1 MPKSDIPLF
10 HLVKSAKLAYY
21 ISDHSDSIATFI
33 RNWFKQKVKTQKDSL
48 TSEQIQVICSDWKV
62 NNVNFYK
69 NAMAFLKQINE
80 KHTLL
85 SRLSD
90 LNDQERLCDLCS
102 EFEKDNQSVFN
113 SLIEEE
119 IPDTDVIQKEGTKG
133 ILVIKKQS
141 DKFDE
146 HGNIIDQLCLS
157 IGVKAVVEVHLI
169 KEIIM
174 KYGFE
179 IISIDKFG
187 SSELLDIVILSSKAN
202 LLNAEI
208 LALPINN

>member
-21 ISDHSDSIATFI
+21 MSDHSDSIATFI

-85 SRLSD
+85 FRLSD

-113 SLIEEE
+113 SLLEEE

-146 HGNIIDQLCLS
+146 HGNIIEQLCLS

>member
-21 ISDHSDSIATFI
+21 MSDHSDSIATFI

-85 SRLSD
+85 FRLSD

-113 SLIEEE
+113 SLLEEE